1 MKITNKFNLPKTI
14 VEAVSSKHRKKPEG
28 VYYVTELIDSPKI
41 VELRRRHEDELEEDA
56 SDKIWSLLGKAV
68 HSVLDD
74 VGENNR
80 LKEERFELNFPEL
93 NRTIVGRL
101 DVYEEDKKKILSD
114 YKVTSCWSV
123 IYQSAYKKWEEQLN
137 IYGYMLRQSGFEPDE
152 AQVIAILRDWSKGKA
167 LRDSKYPPSQIQV
180 VKLKLWSEEKQ
191 KEFIENKIKGLIAAE
206 AKKEKDLP
214 PCSPEDRWS
223 KKDTY
228 AVMKIG
234 GKKALRVLATAED
247 AGKWAESYT
256 VSNPKA
262 KIEVQK
268 REGGDIRCGD
278 YCSCNKFCDY
288 YKKKYG
294 KQKPQEGQK

>member
-1 MKITNKFNLPKTI
+1 M
-14 VEAVSSKHRKKPEG
+14 
-28 VYYVTELIDSPKI
+28 Y
-41 VELRRRHEDELEEDA
+41 
-56 SDKIWSLLGKAV
+56 
-68 HSVLDD
+68 
-74 VGENNR
+74 
-80 LKEERFELNFPEL
+80 LKEKKASKEIYESNLVYIDEEITGEVDDEGFCKPIKTE
-93 NRTIVGRL
+93 IKVKRL
-101 DVYEEDKKKILSD
+101 
-114 YKVTSCWSV
+114 SV
-123 IYQSAYKKWEEQLN
+123 
-137 IYGYMLRQSGFEPDE
+137 M
-152 AQVIAILRDWSKGKA
+152 AILRDWSKGKA